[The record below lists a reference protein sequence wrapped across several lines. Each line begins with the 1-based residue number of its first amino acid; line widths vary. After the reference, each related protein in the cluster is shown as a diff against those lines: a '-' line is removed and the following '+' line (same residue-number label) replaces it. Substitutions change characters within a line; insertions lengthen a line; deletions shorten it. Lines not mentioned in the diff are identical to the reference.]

1 MKVNLIRWPD
11 QHDWDRCKLL
21 ALGTEGKEAK
31 TSATA
36 EWKHKMLKCE
46 HSPIRTLMFTIQLVD
61 VPYWVSV
68 HYVRHKYGIEHYVRS
83 QRNDRQSQYDRNS
96 APQNA
101 PVNHIIEVNAQELM
115 FMARKRLCSKAA
127 EETKQVME
135 MIVEAVVKVCPE
147 FKPFLVPQ
155 CEYLGRCP
163 EIYGCGMFDDNHLE
177 TVNGITGNEYQ
188 KLAMRTKNVNATER
202 LQDKIDMCQF
212 FKEADGKVRGRKD
225 FGGIINACFGL
236 SGEVGEFNDMIK
248 KWIFHEKELDEVH
261 AKKECGDILW
271 YISMLCESFGW
282 SMEEIMQMNIDKLKA
297 RYPDGFDVAKSEHRA
312 EGDV

>member
-31 TSATA
+31 TSATD

-83 QRNDRQSQYDRNS
+83 QRNDRQSEYDRNS

-127 EETKQVME
+127 TKTKQVME

-163 EIYGCGMFDDNHLE
+163 EIYGCGMFDENQFNR
-177 TVNGITGNEYQ
+177 VNGITGNEYQ
-188 KLAMRTKNVNATER
+188 KLAMRTASGMCAATPDNLMLNGVMGLNGEAGECID
-202 LQDKIDMCQF
+202 LVKKHLFQGKPLDKEHLAKELGDVAWYLAVTAQSIGYGMDDI
-212 FKEADGKVRGRKD
+212 FKM
-225 FGGIINACFGL
+225 N
-236 SGEVGEFNDMIK
+236 IK
-248 KWIFHEKELDEVH
+248 KLE
-261 AKKECGDILW
+261 
-271 YISMLCESFGW
+271 
-282 SMEEIMQMNIDKLKA
+282 A
-297 RYPDGFDVAKSEHRA
+297 RYPNGFEVEKSEHRK
-312 EGDV
+312 EGDI

>member
-31 TSATA
+31 TSATP

-83 QRNDRQSQYDRNS
+83 QRNDRQHEYDRNS

-135 MIVEAVVKVCPE
+135 MIVAEVVKVCPE

-155 CEYLGRCP
+155 CAYLGRCP
-163 EIYGCGMFDDNHLE
+163 EIYGCGLYDDNKHM
-177 TVNGITGNEYQ
+177 GINEYQ
-188 KLAMRTKNVNATER
+188 RKAMRTASGMNYDMVGGNGLLLNGVMGLNGEAGECIDLVKKY
-202 LQDKIDMCQF
+202 LFQGKPLDK
-212 FKEADGKVRGRKD
+212 EHLA
-225 FGGIINACFGL
+225 
-236 SGEVGEFNDMIK
+236 
-248 KWIFHEKELDEVH
+248 KEL
-261 AKKECGDILW
+261 GDVAW
-271 YISMLCESFGW
+271 YLAVTAQGLGYDLETIFK
-282 SMEEIMQMNIDKLKA
+282 MNIAKLEA
-297 RYPDGFDVAKSEHRA
+297 RYPNGFEVQKSEHRA

>member
-1 MKVNLIRWPD
+1 MKVKLLRYPTQD
-11 QHDWDRCKLL
+11 DWNRCKLL

-31 TSATA
+31 TPATE
-36 EWKHKMLKCE
+36 EWKYKMLKCE

-127 EETKQVME
+127 VETKQVME
-135 MIVEAVVKVCPE
+135 MIVAEVVKVCPE

-155 CEYLGRCP
+155 CEYLGKCP
-163 EIYGCGMFDDNHLE
+163 EIYGCGMFDENQRE
-177 TVNGITGNEYQ
+177 RVNGITGNEYQ
-188 KLAMRTKNVNATER
+188 KLAMRTASGVCAATPDNLMLNGVMGLNGEAGECID
-202 LQDKIDMCQF
+202 LVKKHLFQGKPLDKEHLAKELGDVAWYLAVTAQSIGYGLDDI
-212 FKEADGKVRGRKD
+212 FKM
-225 FGGIINACFGL
+225 N
-236 SGEVGEFNDMIK
+236 IK
-248 KWIFHEKELDEVH
+248 KLE
-261 AKKECGDILW
+261 
-271 YISMLCESFGW
+271 
-282 SMEEIMQMNIDKLKA
+282 A
-297 RYPDGFDVAKSEHRA
+297 RYPNGFEVEKSEHRA

>member
-31 TSATA
+31 TSATP

-135 MIVEAVVKVCPE
+135 MIVAEVVKVCPE

-163 EIYGCGMFDDNHLE
+163 EMYGCGMFDENQSNR
-177 TVNGITGNEYQ
+177 VNGITGNEYQ
-188 KLAMRTKNVNATER
+188 HLASRTQIPYKTNKDKLRHAV
-202 LQDKIDMCQF
+202 
-212 FKEADGKVRGRKD
+212 
-225 FGGIINACFGL
+225 FGL
-236 SGEVGEFNDMIK
+236 TSEAGEVAGILQKEYQGHVVDVEHMK
-248 KWIFHEKELDEVH
+248 KEL
-261 AKKECGDILW
+261 GDCMWMIAEACDALGLTLDDV
-271 YISMLCESFGW
+271 MKT
-282 SMEEIMQMNIDKLKA
+282 NIEKLKA
-297 RYPDGFDVAKSEHRA
+297 RYPEGFSAEKSLHRA
-312 EGDV
+312 AGDV

>member
-1 MKVNLIRWPD
+1 MRVNLMRWPD

-61 VPYWVSV
+61 IPYWVSV
-68 HYVRHKYGIEHYVRS
+68 HFVRHKYGIEHYVRS
-83 QRNDRQSQYDRNS
+83 QRNDRQSEYDRNS

-101 PVNHIIEVNAQELM
+101 SVSHIIDVNAQELM
-115 FMARKRLCSKAA
+115 YMARKRLCSKAA

-135 MIVEAVVKVCPE
+135 MIVAEVVKVCPE

-163 EIYGCGMFDDNHLE
+163 EIYGCGMYKENAELHDN
-177 TVNGITGNEYQ
+177 VMTGNKYQ
-188 KLAMRTKNVNATER
+188 RLAMRTNDGKSTER
-202 LQDKIDMCQF
+202 LKYHTNVSNAQVDI
-212 FKEADGKVRGRKD
+212 
-225 FGGIINACFGL
+225 GGVFNACLGL
-236 SGEVGEFNDMIK
+236 SGEVGELNDMVK
-248 KWIFHEKELDEVH
+248 KYVFHDHTMDEAH
-261 AKKECGDILW
+261 FKKEIGDIMW
-271 YISMLCESFGW
+271 YVAMTCESCGYKLDDIL
-282 SMEEIMQMNIDKLKA
+282 EMNIDKLKA
-297 RYPDGFDVAKSEHRA
+297 RYPEGFSEQLSKNRA
-312 EGDV
+312 EGDI

>member
-46 HSPIRTLMFTIQLVD
+46 HSPIRTLMFTIQLID

-83 QRNDRQSQYDRNS
+83 QRNDRQSEYDRNS

-101 PVNHIIEVNAQELM
+101 PVNHIFDVNAQELM

-147 FKPFLVPQ
+147 FKPYLIPQ
-155 CEYLGRCP
+155 CKYLGRCP
-163 EIYGCGMFDDNHLE
+163 EIYGCGMYTDNHPNG
-177 TVNGITGNEYQ
+177 VSGITGNEYQ
-188 KLAMRTKNVNATER
+188 RQSMRTAEGPNYDMAGGKGLLLNGVMGLNGEAGECID
-202 LQDKIDMCQF
+202 LVKKHLFQGKPLDKEHLAKELGDAAWYLAVTAQSIGYGLDDI
-212 FKEADGKVRGRKD
+212 FKM
-225 FGGIINACFGL
+225 N
-236 SGEVGEFNDMIK
+236 IK
-248 KWIFHEKELDEVH
+248 KLE
-261 AKKECGDILW
+261 
-271 YISMLCESFGW
+271 
-282 SMEEIMQMNIDKLKA
+282 A
-297 RYPDGFDVAKSEHRA
+297 RYPNGFEVEKSEHRA

>member
-46 HSPIRTLMFTIQLVD
+46 HSPIRTLMFTIQLID

-127 EETKQVME
+127 TETKQVME

-163 EIYGCGMFDDNHLE
+163 EIYGCGMFDENQRGR
-177 TVNGITGNEYQ
+177 VNGITGNEYQ
-188 KLAMRTKNVNATER
+188 KLAMRTASGSSVETADR
-202 LQDKIDMCQF
+202 LLLNGVMGLNGEAGECIDLVKKHLFQGKPLDKEHLAKELGDVAWYLAVTAQSIGYGLDDI
-212 FKEADGKVRGRKD
+212 FKM
-225 FGGIINACFGL
+225 N
-236 SGEVGEFNDMIK
+236 IK
-248 KWIFHEKELDEVH
+248 KLE
-261 AKKECGDILW
+261 
-271 YISMLCESFGW
+271 
-282 SMEEIMQMNIDKLKA
+282 A
-297 RYPDGFDVAKSEHRA
+297 RYPNGFEVEKSEHRA
-312 EGDV
+312 AGDV

>member
-1 MKVNLIRWPD
+1 MKVNLVRWPD
-11 QHDWDRCKLL
+11 QYDWDRCKLL

-31 TSATA
+31 TSVTP

-46 HSPIRTLMFTIQLVD
+46 HSPIRTLMFTIQLMD

-83 QRNDRQSQYDRNS
+83 QRNDRQHEYDRNS

-135 MIVEAVVKVCPE
+135 MIVAEVVKVCPE

-163 EIYGCGMFDDNHLE
+163 EIYGCGLRDDNEHM
-177 TVNGITGNEYQ
+177 GINEYQ
-188 KLAMRTKNVNATER
+188 RKAMRTASGMNYDMVGGNGLLLNGVMGLNGEAGECIDLVKKY
-202 LQDKIDMCQF
+202 LFQGKPLDK
-212 FKEADGKVRGRKD
+212 EHLA
-225 FGGIINACFGL
+225 
-236 SGEVGEFNDMIK
+236 
-248 KWIFHEKELDEVH
+248 KEL
-261 AKKECGDILW
+261 GDVAW
-271 YISMLCESFGW
+271 YLAVTAQGLGYDLETIFK
-282 SMEEIMQMNIDKLKA
+282 MNIAKLEA
-297 RYPDGFDVAKSEHRA
+297 RYPNGFEVQKSEHRA

>member
-11 QHDWDRCKLL
+11 RHDWDRCKLL

-31 TSATA
+31 TSATP

-46 HSPIRTLMFTIQLVD
+46 HSPIRTLMFTIQLMD

-83 QRNDRQSQYDRNS
+83 QRNDRQHEYDRNS

-135 MIVEAVVKVCPE
+135 MIVAEVVKVCPE
-147 FKPFLVPQ
+147 FRPFLVPQ
-155 CEYLGRCP
+155 CEYLGGCP
-163 EIYGCGMFDDNHLE
+163 EMYGCGLYKNNEHMS
-177 TVNGITGNEYQ
+177 INEYQ
-188 KLAMRTKNVNATER
+188 RKAMRTASGPCAATPDNLMLNGVMGLNGEAGECID
-202 LQDKIDMCQF
+202 LVKKHLFQGKPLDK
-212 FKEADGKVRGRKD
+212 EHLA
-225 FGGIINACFGL
+225 
-236 SGEVGEFNDMIK
+236 
-248 KWIFHEKELDEVH
+248 KEL
-261 AKKECGDILW
+261 GDVAW
-271 YISMLCESFGW
+271 YLAITAQGLGYDLETIFK
-282 SMEEIMQMNIDKLKA
+282 MNIAKLEA
-297 RYPDGFDVAKSEHRA
+297 RYPNGFEVEKSENRK

>member
-1 MKVNLIRWPD
+1 MKVNLIRWPN

-101 PVNHIIEVNAQELM
+101 PVNHIIDVNAQELM

-127 EETKQVME
+127 EETKEVMQA
-135 MIVEAVVKVCPE
+135 IVDEVVKVCPE

-155 CEYLGRCP
+155 CAYLGRCP
-163 EIYGCGMFDDNHLE
+163 EIYGCGMFRDNHSSTSADGFTFDDYQRSAARTINMTLTDAE
-177 TVNGITGNEYQ
+177 KGKHALFGMVSEIGEIHGIYQ
-188 KLAMRTKNVNATER
+188 KRY
-202 LQDKIDMCQF
+202 Q
-212 FKEADGKVRGRKD
+212 GHD
-225 FGGIINACFGL
+225 FD
-236 SGEVGEFNDMIK
+236 EEHVK
-248 KWIFHEKELDEVH
+248 KEL
-261 AKKECGDILW
+261 GDLIW
-271 YISMLCESFGW
+271 FVAEYCTAHGW
-282 SMEEIMQMNIDKLKA
+282 SMTEIAKGNIQKLID
-297 RYPDGFDVAKSEHRA
+297 RYPEGFSADKSLHRK
-312 EGDV
+312 EGDI

>member
-46 HSPIRTLMFTIQLVD
+46 HSPIRTLMFTIQLID

-83 QRNDRQSQYDRNS
+83 QRNDRQGEYDRNS

-155 CEYLGRCP
+155 CEYLGICP
-163 EIYGCGMFDDNHLE
+163 EIYSCGMFVDNYPE
-177 TVNGITGNEYQ
+177 RVNGITGNEYQ
-188 KLAMRTKNVNATER
+188 KLAMRTASGVCAATPDNLMLNGVMGLNGEAGECID
-202 LQDKIDMCQF
+202 LVKKHFFQGKPLDKEHLAKELGDVAWYLAVTAQSIGYGLDDI
-212 FKEADGKVRGRKD
+212 FKM
-225 FGGIINACFGL
+225 N
-236 SGEVGEFNDMIK
+236 IK
-248 KWIFHEKELDEVH
+248 KLE
-261 AKKECGDILW
+261 
-271 YISMLCESFGW
+271 
-282 SMEEIMQMNIDKLKA
+282 A
-297 RYPDGFDVAKSEHRA
+297 RYPNGFEVEKSEHRA
-312 EGDV
+312 DGDI

>member
-83 QRNDRQSQYDRNS
+83 QRNDRQSEYDRNS

-127 EETKQVME
+127 AETKQVME

-155 CEYLGRCP
+155 CKYLGRCP
-163 EIYGCGMFDDNHLE
+163 EIYGCGMFDDNHL
-177 TVNGITGNEYQ
+177 TPVNGITGNEYQ
-188 KLAMRTKNVNATER
+188 RLAMRTASGPTMETADNLLLNGVMGLNGEAGEC
-202 LQDKIDMCQF
+202 IDL
-212 FKEADGKVRGRKD
+212 V
-225 FGGIINACFGL
+225 
-236 SGEVGEFNDMIK
+236 K
-248 KWIFHEKELDEVH
+248 KHLFQGKELDKEH
-261 AKKECGDILW
+261 LAKELGDVAW
-271 YISMLCESFGW
+271 YLAVAAQGLGYGLDDIFK
-282 SMEEIMQMNIDKLKA
+282 MNIEKLMA
-297 RYPDGFDVAKSEHRA
+297 RYPNGFEVERSENRKDGDI
-312 EGDV
+312 

>member
-1 MKVNLIRWPD
+1 MKVKLLRYPTQD
-11 QHDWDRCKLL
+11 DWDRCKLL

-36 EWKHKMLKCE
+36 EWKHKMLKCA

-83 QRNDRQSQYDRNS
+83 QRNDRQGEYDRNS

-127 EETKQVME
+127 AETKQVME

-155 CEYLGRCP
+155 CEYLGICP
-163 EIYGCGMFDDNHLE
+163 EIYSCGMFVDNYPE
-177 TVNGITGNEYQ
+177 RVNGITGNEYQ
-188 KLAMRTKNVNATER
+188 KLAMRTASGVCAATPNNLMLNGVMGLNGEAGEC
-202 LQDKIDMCQF
+202 ID
-212 FKEADGKVRGRKD
+212 
-225 FGGIINACFGL
+225 L
-236 SGEVGEFNDMIK
+236 IK
-248 KWIFHEKELDEVH
+248 KHLFQGKPLDKEHLAKEL
-261 AKKECGDILW
+261 GDVAW
-271 YISMLCESFGW
+271 YLAVTAQSIGYGLDDIFK
-282 SMEEIMQMNIDKLKA
+282 MNIKKLEA
-297 RYPDGFDVAKSEHRA
+297 RYPNGFEVERSENRK
-312 EGDV
+312 EGDI